1 MAKNGRY
8 GLVDRKGHEPVIAT
22 YSSLAPLSDGLYA
35 ASLPDGK
42 YGYIDATGK
51 TVIKFKYDD
60 ALPFVDGL
68 APVKKKDRW
77 GVIDTEGRTVIPLK
91 YDAPPSLTSDT
102 ISVTKNAEETLYT
115 REGKKIK

>member
-1 MAKNGRY
+1 M
-8 GLVDRKGHEPVIAT
+8 
-22 YSSLAPLSDGLYA
+22 
-35 ASLPDGK
+35 
-42 YGYIDATGK
+42 
-51 TVIKFKYDD
+51 
-60 ALPFVDGL
+60 
-68 APVKKKDRW
+68 KKKDRW